1 MATTARSTP
10 RPPVQ
15 ATGRVVR
22 DRDGLEL
29 LVQRRLPISVA
40 DAWKWMTASA
50 QLKKWIGGWKGTPTV
65 GAVASFTMAFEKG
78 AAAEQVTIL
87 ECVPQERLLVD
98 VTTGAGPMRIGFSLA
113 EVDGSTIVYFHQ
125 RLDDYREA
133 GNMGPGWEYYLDRL
147 VAAQSGGTMPEFTDY
162 HPSQQPYFE
171 RLALDGDPENW
182 TLR

>member
-1 MATTARSTP
+1 MATTSTPAP

-29 LVQRRLPISVA
+29 LVQRRLPLSVA
-40 DAWKWMTASA
+40 DAWKWMTASS
-50 QLKKWIGGWKGTPTV
+50 QLKKWIGTWKGTPAV
-65 GAVASFTMAFEKG
+65 GAVVALTMTFEKG
-78 AAAEQVTIL
+78 AAPEDITIL
-87 ECVPQERLLVD
+87 ECVPEERLLVESD
-98 VTTGAGPMRIGFSLA
+98 EGRFGFSLA

-125 RLDDYREA
+125 RVADYREA

-147 VAAQSGGTMPEFTDY
+147 VAAQSGSTMPEFSDY
-162 HPSQQPYFE
+162 YPSQQPYFE
-171 RLALDGDPENW
+171 RLGLDGDPENW